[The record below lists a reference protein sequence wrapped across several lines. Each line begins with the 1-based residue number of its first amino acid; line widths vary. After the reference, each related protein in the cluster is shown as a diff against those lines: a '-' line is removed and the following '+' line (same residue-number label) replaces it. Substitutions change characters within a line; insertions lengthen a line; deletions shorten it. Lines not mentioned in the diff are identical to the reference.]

1 MDKLLQLLSTNSG
14 FTTAE
19 LSAMLGEPKDYIKA
33 QIKEYENRGI
43 IKGYQAVVNW
53 DELDNNFVEA
63 LIELKV
69 TPKKETGF
77 DEMAQMCMAFE
88 EVESVYLMAG
98 VYDFA
103 LIVKG
108 ETMQDIAMFVAKK
121 LSTIDGVLS
130 TGTHFIMR
138 RYKDRGMNLADYDDH
153 AVERS
158 MIL

>member
-19 LSAMLGEPKDYIKA
+19 LSAMLGEPEDYIKA

-138 RYKDRGMNLADYDDH
+138 RYKDRGMNLADYDNH
-153 AVERS
+153 ADERS

>member
-1 MDKLLQLLSTNSG
+1 MNKLLNLLSTNSS

-19 LSAMLGEPKDYIKA
+19 LAAMLGEPEDYIKA
-33 QIKEYENRGI
+33 QIKEYESKGI

-53 DELDNNFVEA
+53 ENSDETYVEA

-77 DEMAQMCMAFE
+77 DEMAQRCMAFD
-88 EVESVYLMAG
+88 EVDSVYLMAG
-98 VYDFA
+98 AYDFA

-138 RYKDRGMNLADYDDH
+138 RYKDSGMNLTDFEESDG
-153 AVERS
+153 RS
-158 MIL
+158 LVL

>member
-1 MDKLLQLLSTNSG
+1 MDKLLQLLSKNSQ
-14 FTTAE
+14 FTTGEIA
-19 LSAMLGEPKDYIKA
+19 AMLGEPEDYTKA
-33 QIKEYENRGI
+33 QIKEYENQGI

-53 DELDNNFVEA
+53 ERIDGSYVEA

-103 LIVKG
+103 LIVRG
-108 ETMQDIAMFVAKK
+108 ETMQDIAMFIAKK
-121 LSTIDGVLS
+121 LSTIDGVIS

-138 RYKDRGMNLADYDDH
+138 RYKDRGMNVFDDDAQAD
-153 AVERS
+153 ERS
-158 MIL
+158 LIL

>member
-1 MDKLLQLLSTNSG
+1 MDKLLQLLSKNSQ
-14 FTTAE
+14 FTTGEIA
-19 LSAMLGEPKDYIKA
+19 ARLGEPEDYIKA
-33 QIKEYENRGI
+33 LIKEYENQGI

-53 DELDNNFVEA
+53 ERIDGSYVEA

-103 LIVKG
+103 LIVRG
-108 ETMQDIAMFVAKK
+108 ETMQDIAMFIAKK
-121 LSTIDGVLS
+121 LSTIDGVIS

-138 RYKDRGMNLADYDDH
+138 RYKDRGMNVFDDDAQAD
-153 AVERS
+153 ERS
-158 MIL
+158 LIL

>member
-14 FTTAE
+14 FTTGEIAT
-19 LSAMLGEPKDYIKA
+19 MLGEPEDYIKA
-33 QIKEYENRGI
+33 QIKEYENKGI
-43 IKGYQAVVNW
+43 IKGYQAVVNR
-53 DELDNNFVEA
+53 DELDDGDVEA

-77 DEMAQMCMAFE
+77 DEMAERCMAFE

-98 VYDFA
+98 AYDFA
-103 LIVKG
+103 LIVRG

-138 RYKDRGMNLADYDDH
+138 RYKDRGMNLIDFGDQTDG
-153 AVERS
+153 RNL
-158 MIL
+158 IL

>member
-14 FTTAE
+14 FTTSEIA
-19 LSAMLGEPKDYIKA
+19 SMLGEPEDYIKA
-33 QIKEYENRGI
+33 QIKEYENKGI
-43 IKGYQAVVNW
+43 IKGSQAVVNW
-53 DELDNNFVEA
+53 DGLDDNFVEA
-63 LIELKV
+63 LIELRV

-77 DEMAQMCMAFE
+77 DEMAKMCMAFD

-138 RYKDRGMNLADYDDH
+138 RYKDRGMNLINSDNQVD
-153 AVERS
+153 ERS
-158 MIL
+158 LIL